1 MEERE
6 QAKQKKNE
14 KRKKKKGIL
23 KSFWIPRLYE
33 QVFHKIWAHVAYN
46 KWLKKTV

>member
-6 QAKQKKNE
+6 QAKQKKKKKE
-14 KRKKKKGIL
+14 KKKGIL